1 MAHFDRDEMTYC
13 ANLVSTKGDRN
24 VVRYPL
30 TVASYLRLQASI
42 AFKAGEYECSAR
54 LGEAATALNCD
65 ARNKHAPNWTHA
77 ESVLARTD
85 D

>member
-24 VVRYPL
+24 VGLDPK
-30 TVASYLRLQASI
+30 TIATYLRLQASI
-42 AFKAGEYECSAR
+42 AFNAGEYECSAR

-65 ARNKHAPNWTHA
+65 ARNNHAPNWARA
-77 ESVLARTD
+77 ESVLARID
-85 D
+85 